1 MLMTILLILRT
12 KQPYVEVYLC
22 TRLALGERV
31 IDYKWKAPS
40 WGDLWSKAKQAVR
53 DSHCADEMECCVR
66 VTGRCAHQ
74 VGILRKTIQV
84 TSV

>member
-1 MLMTILLILRT
+1 MLMIILLILRT

-22 TRLALGERV
+22 TGLALGERV

-53 DSHCADEMECCVR
+53 DSHCADEMECCVT
-66 VTGRCAHQ
+66 VTGRCAHH